1 MPEKTKNR
9 TVVKRDVNRN
19 TSNQIISYGL
29 PKSKE
34 EQYGSVRLISAATF
48 YEKES
53 YKKVMGVVSDE
64 LINNNGE
71 LEITEQKLNYI
82 KYKATSAE
90 IVSELEEFVDIFS
103 GRYAMTDNATTPS
116 GRTTSRGF
124 QNRHFLN
131 VSYISAGLLA
141 RGFEFQGY
149 DQVPFDKTLK
159 GPALDNGR
167 YVITK
172 ELIESGRSLKFKFT
186 LGAQNNHTA
195 NVSLRMRFHRRR
207 LPLNDGA
214 GVKTSTELVK
224 VIAPTQY
231 PIITTEY
238 VLKNEDMV
246 EFDTWEPKAFCG
258 TGYKEF
264 DISGEKSIFE
274 VDLLEPENAD
284 SEIQRTQPPFTIDT
298 WDGNPIINPNT
309 GVLTVTKGNSTTTPT
324 VSAGIGNDSWSDIFQ
339 PTPIVDQYG
348 FERGY
353 RTQKPTTVTIGNI
366 TVPDGY
372 NNKGAKIN
380 INKTIDV
387 YRTPTYFSNL
397 EASIKRILDTANQEA
412 GSALTKATVAQTA
425 YDDAVRIYNGV
436 RRIDKKKRDNK
447 RKDRDEAFNAL
458 GKAQSD
464 ATAAAAMLNMVKT
477 NYGNRRKSLPFKIL
491 STTVAGTAPVASK
504 NITKVAAPSPPLQTI
519 GKGFTPPSITN
530 FGGKIICNELYRQG
544 FLTEE
549 LWNADERYG
558 EMMFET
564 DPKLVI
570 GYQMWARSVVKYM
583 RKNPNNTK
591 MAYWLFKSWTEYM
604 GYKMGVVEKP
614 TLRGRFTNWIGS
626 QFSYAVFNLYN
637 GKRLLDKYNYKL
649 FKLDIDGNR

>member
-1 MPEKTKNR
+1 MPEKTKNL

-34 EQYGSVRLISAATF
+34 EEYGSVRLISAATF

-71 LEITEQKLNYI
+71 FEITEQKLNYI
-82 KYKATSAE
+82 KYKASSAE

-103 GRYAMTDNATTPS
+103 GRYEMTENATTPN
-116 GRTTSRGF
+116 GRKTSRDYR
-124 QNRHFLN
+124 NRHYLN
-131 VSYISAGLLA
+131 VSYTSAYTSG
-141 RGFEFQGY
+141 RGFKFSGY
-149 DQVPFDKTLK
+149 EQVPFDKTLE

-172 ELIESGRSLKFKFT
+172 ELIDSGRSLKFKFT
-186 LGAQNNHTA
+186 LGAQNNLTKP
-195 NVSLRMRFHRRR
+195 VGLRMRFYRRR
-207 LPLNDGA
+207 LPWNG
-214 GVKTSTELVK
+214 GVGDSASPELVNTISPRK
-224 VIAPTQY
+224 Y

-238 VLKNEDMV
+238 ILKNEDMV
-246 EFDTWEPKAFCG
+246 EFDTWEPKAVCG
-258 TGYKEF
+258 TANEEF

-274 VDLLEPENAD
+274 VDLLEPENVD
-284 SEIQRTQPPFTIDT
+284 SEIQRLAPPFTLNT
-298 WDGNPIINPNT
+298 WDGNIIINPNT

-324 VSAGIGNDSWSDIFQ
+324 VSTGIGNKSWPEIFQ
-339 PTPIVDQYG
+339 PTPIVYQYG
-348 FERGY
+348 LEDK
-353 RTQKPTTVTIGNI
+353 TQSTAAVAIGNI

-372 NNKGAKIN
+372 NNKGEKIKLY
-380 INKTIDV
+380 KTIDV

-397 EASIKRILDTANQEA
+397 ERDIKSKLDSAKTAASLATASAVAAANFLNQSQIIYDNTPKWRRKERADNRTKRDRARN
-412 GSALTKATVAQTA
+412 SFTVAQR
-425 YDDAVRIYNGV
+425 V
-436 RRIDKKKRDNK
+436 
-447 RKDRDEAFNAL
+447 
-458 GKAQSD
+458 QSD
-464 ATAAAAMLNMVKT
+464 RINELNRT
-477 NYGNRRKSLPFKIL
+477 QSNYDNRRKSLNLKIL
-491 STTVAGTAPVASK
+491 STTAGTPPVAV
-504 NITKVAAPSPPLQTI
+504 TATPVVTTTTTPPPSP
-519 GKGFTPPSITN
+519 FTLA
-530 FGGKIICNELYRQG
+530 KIICNELYRQG

-549 LWNADERYG
+549 LWDADERYG
-558 EMMFET
+558 EMMMKK

-570 GYQMWARSVVKYM
+570 GYQMWARKVVKYM

-591 MAYWLFKSWTEYM
+591 FAYWLFKSWTEYM

-614 TLRGRFTNWIGS
+614 TFRGRFTNWIGT
-626 QFSYAVFNLYN
+626 QFSYMVFDLYN